1 MLFCINVNRLSF
13 LSAERRLI
21 DFTFINN
28 KRWRWENIFSSA
40 DDATALTG
48 RKRAVFYVIK
58 KHTLSHLVTCAGG
71 KMLVKN
77 VAF

>member
-1 MLFCINVNRLSF
+1 
-13 LSAERRLI
+13 
-21 DFTFINN
+21 
-28 KRWRWENIFSSA
+28 
-40 DDATALTG
+40 LTG

>member
-1 MLFCINVNRLSF
+1 MLTGSHFYQRKGAKSTLLLSIINVG
-13 LSAERRLI
+13 AGKI
-21 DFTFINN
+21 
-28 KRWRWENIFSSA
+28 SA